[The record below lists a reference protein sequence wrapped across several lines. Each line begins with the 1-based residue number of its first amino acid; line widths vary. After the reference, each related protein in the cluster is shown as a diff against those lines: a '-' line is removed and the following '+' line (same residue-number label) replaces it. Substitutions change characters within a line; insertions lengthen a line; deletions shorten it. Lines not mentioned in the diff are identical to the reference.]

1 MWSDFEYD
9 DDTEKVRDL
18 NGEADYETEKMLC
31 HTIKPQNLLSPISHR
46 LPWFTSG
53 FT

>member
-1 MWSDFEYD
+1 MWPDFKYD

-18 NGEADYETEKMLC
+18 NGEADYETEKNVVPYY
-31 HTIKPQNLLSPISHR
+31 KSSNLLSPRSHR